1 MIQNNTI
8 DDWLFCICDPR
19 HVLEEMGIL
28 EYNKTDEWCL
38 LKVQHKDLKKVFTYQ
53 PRISCPFCGKVLPT
67 YDVQV

>member
-1 MIQNNTI
+1 
-8 DDWLFCICDPR
+8 
-19 HVLEEMGIL
+19 MGIL

-67 YDVQV
+67 YDV